1 MPTNVTIDFIRA
13 KTKLA
18 EANTKEEKIA
28 GLEEMLST
36 CPNHKGCDVMRGEIK
51 AKLAKLKKQSSG
63 KTSRRV
69 TTIPK
74 EGDAQVSLIGLTQ
87 SGKSTLLSAL
97 TNARPNISSRPY
109 TTTKPV
115 IGSLTWTGITIQLVE
130 IPSTFHPMHMNIA
143 QNCDGIVLVYREKK
157 DLKELK
163 EQLSHFKMH
172 VPIVEI
178 CSGEDPEKAKK
189 KIWGMLGLIRIYCKE
204 PGKKPVKKALVVD
217 KGSTVEEAA
226 KHVHKDFVKFFK
238 FARVWGTS
246 VKHKGERVG
255 EEHIL
260 EDKDVLELRMA

>member
-1 MPTNVTIDFIRA
+1 MPTNVTIEFIRA
-13 KTKLA
+13 KAKMA
-18 EANTKEEKIA
+18 EAKTREEKIFA
-28 GLEEMLST
+28 LEEMLSA

-51 AKLAKLKKQSSG
+51 TKLAKLRKQSSG
-63 KTSRRV
+63 KTSRRI

-87 SGKSTLLSAL
+87 SGKSTLLTAL
-97 TNARPNISSRPY
+97 TNARPKISSRPY

-115 IGSLTWTGITIQLVE
+115 IGSINWTGVTIQLVE

-143 QNCDGIVLVYREKK
+143 QNCDGVVLVYKEKK
-157 DLKELK
+157 DLIELK
-163 EQLSHFKMH
+163 EQLSHFRMR

-178 CSGEDPEKAKK
+178 CSGEDPEKAKE
-189 KIWGMLGLIRIYCKE
+189 KIWGILKLIRVYCKE
-204 PGKKPVKKALVVD
+204 PGKKPVKKALVL
-217 KGSTVEEAA
+217 KRGTTVEKAA
-226 KHVHKDFVKFFK
+226 DHVHKDFVKFFK